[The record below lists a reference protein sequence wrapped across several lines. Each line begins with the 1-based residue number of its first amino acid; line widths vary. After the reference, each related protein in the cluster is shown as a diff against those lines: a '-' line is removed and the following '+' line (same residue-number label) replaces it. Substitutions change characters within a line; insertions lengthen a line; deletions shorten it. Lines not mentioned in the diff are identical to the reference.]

1 MNPRDDARLGAH
13 DGEEI
18 ADERE
23 AKTFQGVLD
32 D

>member
-1 MNPRDDARLGAH
+1 MNPRDDARLEAQG
-13 DGEEI
+13 GEEI

-23 AKTFQGVLD
+23 AKRFLGVLD